1 MEVAKVKMLT
11 RELEDLKWE
20 HSVESLI
27 SVQVVDDIA
36 CQLKQEIRHLK
47 SKLRKDVSICYLLF

>member
-20 HSVESLI
+20 HNVESLI

-36 CQLKQEIRHLK
+36 CQLKQEIRDLK
-47 SKLRKDVSICYLLF
+47 SKLRKDVSIC